1 VAITFVA
8 HAEANSAGAQVA
20 PGTGQAITVPA
31 GVQHGDLIEVYSVA
45 LPLTSTPGTQAA
57 TSTGS
62 APVQQGNPATG
73 SEPLPAS
80 VNGTVFSVV
89 ANAGESTKVITV
101 KPSASAFMAI
111 GLAVHRGVNTSKPFG
126 IVSDPGAFGGA
137 NTASVTTPTVTAP
150 SPAGQV
156 PLFLGGGAAE
166 GGALTV
172 PAGSTSRSA
181 IVSSSDVAAAIA
193 DAASVSGGTAV
204 GGGTFTTSSA
214 PNSVLIAHTATLNPN
229 PAPNIIPVFQSTDGA
244 GVQTWL
250 VSSPLNGAAL
260 STLRILPPSAPVP
273 GHAHAFLFMLP
284 VSTGVDATF
293 GDPPTVIES
302 LNAHNNYNVTVVVPS
317 FPIDPWYAD
326 NPNDGTVSQESFML
340 QLVTWMLGS
349 SFAQGGEKCYL
360 LGFSKSGLGGA
371 GLLFRNPAV
380 FAAGGFWDAPF
391 MMTDYDGSDATF
403 PGAPVGGNP
412 ANAYGTSANFTA
424 NYWLSGAHL
433 ATWRDASD
441 FATRNRVWIGGRFSF
456 AEDVAAFKSLLTTT
470 GILHSEYLS
479 VDTSH
484 AWHEG
489 WVADALAHIM
499 PSSGSG
505 ALMASGLV

>member
-20 PGTGQAITVPA
+20 PGTGQAITVPG

-62 APVQQGNPATG
+62 APAQAGVPVTG

-80 VNGTVFSVV
+80 VNGTIFQVI
-89 ANAGESTKVITV
+89 ANAGEPTKVITV

-126 IVSDPGAFGGA
+126 IISNPGAFGGA

-204 GGGTFTTSSA
+204 GGGTFTTSTA
-214 PNSVLIAHTATLNPN
+214 ANSVLIAHTATLNPN

-260 STLRILPPSAPVP
+260 STLRILPPSAPVA
-273 GHAHAFLFMLP
+273 GRAHAFLFMLP
-284 VSTGVDATF
+284 VSTGTDATF

-371 GLLFRNPAV
+371 GLLFRHPTV
-380 FAAGGFWDAPF
+380 FDKGGFWDAPF

-424 NYWLSGAHL
+424 NYQLSGAHL

>member
-1 VAITFVA
+1 VAISFVA
-8 HAEANSAGAQVA
+8 QATANSAGAQVA

-31 GVQHGDLIEVYSVA
+31 GVQHGDVIEVYSVA

-62 APVQQGNPATG
+62 APSQQGSPATG

-80 VNGTVFSVV
+80 VNGTIFTVV
-89 ANAGESTKVITV
+89 ANASEAGKVITV
-101 KPSASAFMAI
+101 KPSASAFMSVA
-111 GLAVHRGVNTSKPFG
+111 LAVHRGVNTSKPLG
-126 IVSDPGAFGGA
+126 VVSDGAFGDA
-137 NTASVTTPTVTAP
+137 NTAAVTAPTVTAP

-214 PNSVLIAHTATLNPN
+214 PNSVLIAHTATLNPS
-229 PAPNIIPVFQSTDGA
+229 PAPNIVPVFQSTDGN

-260 STLRILPPSAPVP
+260 STLRIRPPSAPVA
-273 GHAHAFLFMLP
+273 GRAHAFLFMLP
-284 VSTGVDATF
+284 VEIGTGSTF
-293 GDPPTVIES
+293 GDPLTVTEN

-326 NPNDGTVSQESFML
+326 NPNDSTVSQESFVV
-340 QLVTWMLGS
+340 QLATWMLGS
-349 SFAQGGEKCYL
+349 SFAAGGEKCYL

-371 GLLFRNPAV
+371 GLLFRHPTV
-380 FAAGGFWDAPF
+380 FDKGGFWDAPF
-391 MMTDYDGSDATF
+391 AMTDYDGTDPTN
-403 PGAPVGGNP
+403 GGTVGGNS
-412 ANAYGTSANFTA
+412 ANVYGTSANFTT
-424 NYWLSGAHL
+424 NYQLSSAHL

-441 FATRNRVWIGGRFSF
+441 FATRNRLWVGGRFSF
-456 AEDVAAFKSLLTTT
+456 AADVAAFKTLLTTT
-470 GILHSEYLS
+470 GIQHSEYLF

-484 AWHEG
+484 AWHED

-499 PSSGSG
+499 PSAGNG
-505 ALMASGLV
+505 AIMASGLV